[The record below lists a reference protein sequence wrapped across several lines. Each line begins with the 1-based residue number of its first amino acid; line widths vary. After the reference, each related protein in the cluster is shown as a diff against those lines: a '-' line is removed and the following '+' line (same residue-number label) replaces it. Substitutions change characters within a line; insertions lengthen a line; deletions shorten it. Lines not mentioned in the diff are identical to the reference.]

1 MKKKLLTIL
10 ALCVFCLS
18 FLTGCNLIET
28 DTKLDLA
35 QVVATVGDEEYKDE
49 ITKSD
54 LLSVVL
60 SQGSSYI
67 QQGMSVED
75 VVNGFF
81 DVLVQRRIL
90 VQEAVKAIIA
100 DKKLDTTLAEVLTE
114 KDGSKV
120 SEQMKPLLKQEG
132 VSGDNMIWRLYNTA
146 YNAALEAEEKQI
158 KTSIDKYKLEDDE
171 DYVAPSTEEKTKRPV
186 RTDAD
191 EDQPVAK
198 KEFKYRNAAGDKY
211 GESVEDGT
219 EYDSTEKGYIKR
231 AYKDYVSAIEGN
243 DFFDEGKSWDYY
255 INSYF
260 ERMLVEQLEA
270 QLIEVHTELLEK
282 QLMNEIGSADKSDE
296 EIENSEL
303 FKELEQRYKSLQT
316 AQGQQFEANIDANIT
331 QIEGL
336 SDTTYLLYNAAKGQ
350 YGFVRHI
357 LFKFNDVQTMKL
369 NEIKAQDLNDK
380 AKEDARNALAQKIT
394 VKDLRE
400 ENEETGFT
408 PTGDKWGSVYGSEGF
423 LSFFNEAF
431 GGTDTN
437 EKNTYGDTIYKA
449 TKAPEYVSKSDE
461 NVGTWMENA
470 TFADIK
476 DKFIDYEYAYSD
488 DTASLGSSTN
498 MLLNQ
503 FTDPFLSNQ
512 KYVTEFSEA
521 SRNLINMP
529 GDGYYTTVVT
539 DYGIHLIFSAGKIT
553 PDTNFDFDPQARR
566 IAIKAIKG
574 EELSDEEKN
583 SATYKIFAVLKNEKV
598 SADNTEYNVQIV
610 KDYEKADKIYRNT
623 ELMNEL
629 LKQVRS

>member
-120 SEQMKPLLKQEG
+120 SEQMKPLLEQTG
-132 VSGDNMIWRLYNTA
+132 VSGDNMVWRLYNTA
-146 YNAALEAEEKQI
+146 YNAALEAEESQI

-231 AYKDYVSAIEGN
+231 AYKDYVSAIESN

-282 QLMNEIGSADKSDE
+282 QLMNEIGSADKSDA
-296 EIENSEL
+296 EIKESEI

-369 NEIKAQDLNDK
+369 NEIKAQDLSDK
-380 AKEDARNALAQKIT
+380 AKEDARNELAQKIT

-408 PTGDKWGSVYGSEGF
+408 PTGDKWGSVAEFMG
-423 LSFFNEAF
+423 FFNTAF
-431 GGTDTN
+431 GGTDTT

-449 TKAPEYVSKSDE
+449 TAVPNYISTSEIPSE
-461 NVGTWMENA
+461 NPRTETTDIA
-470 TFADIK
+470 LIK

-521 SRNLINMP
+521 SRNVINT
-529 GDGYYTTVVT
+529 GIGTYTTVVT
-539 DYGIHLIFSAGKIT
+539 DYGIHLILCA
-553 PDTNFDFDPQARR
+553 DL
-566 IAIKAIKG
+566 IKPESNPTTGYQFNEDLAVKVIKG
-574 EELSDEEKN
+574 ENLTDDDKN
-583 SATYKIFAVLKNEKV
+583 SAIYKIFAVLKNEKV

>member
-146 YNAALEAEEKQI
+146 YNAALEAEESQI
-158 KTSIDKYKLEDDE
+158 KTYIDKYKLEDDE

-282 QLMNEIGSADKSDE
+282 QLMNEIGSADKSDA
-296 EIENSEL
+296 EIKESEL

-369 NEIKAQDLNDK
+369 NEIKAQDLSDK
-380 AKEDARNALAQKIT
+380 AKEDARNELAQKIT

-408 PTGDKWGSVYGSEGF
+408 PTGDKWGSVAEFMG
-423 LSFFNEAF
+423 FFNTAF
-431 GGTDTN
+431 GGTDTT

-449 TKAPEYVSKSDE
+449 TAVPNYISTSEIPSE
-461 NVGTWMENA
+461 NPRTETTDIA
-470 TFADIK
+470 LIK

-521 SRNLINMP
+521 SRNVINT
-529 GDGYYTTVVT
+529 GIGTYTTVVT
-539 DYGIHLIFSAGKIT
+539 DYGIHLILCA
-553 PDTNFDFDPQARR
+553 DL
-566 IAIKAIKG
+566 IKPESNPTTGYQFNEDLAVKVIKG
-574 EELSDEEKN
+574 ENLTDDDKN
-583 SATYKIFAVLKNEKV
+583 SAIYKIFAVLKNEKV

>member
-146 YNAALEAEEKQI
+146 YNAALEAEESQI

-231 AYKDYVSAIEGN
+231 AYKDYVSAIESN

-282 QLMNEIGSADKSDE
+282 QLMNEIGSADKSDA
-296 EIENSEL
+296 EIKESEI
-303 FKELEQRYKSLQT
+303 FKELEQRYTSLQT

-380 AKEDARNALAQKIT
+380 AKEDARNELAQKIT

-408 PTGDKWGSVYGSEGF
+408 PTGDKWGSVDEF
-423 LSFFNEAF
+423 MTFFNTAF
-431 GGTDTN
+431 TGVPVGD
-437 EKNTYGDTIYKA
+437 NTYDKPIYRA
-449 TKAPEYVSKSDE
+449 TSIPNYISTSEIPDE
-461 NVGTWMENA
+461 NPRTETEDIA
-470 TFADIK
+470 LIK

-521 SRNLINMP
+521 SRNVINT
-529 GDGYYTTVVT
+529 GIGTYTTVVT
-539 DYGIHLIFSAGKIT
+539 DYGIHLILCA
-553 PDTNFDFDPQARR
+553 DL
-566 IAIKAIKG
+566 IKPESNPTTGYQFNEDLAVKVIKG
-574 EELSDEEKN
+574 ENLTDDDKN
-583 SATYKIFAVLKNEKV
+583 SAIYKIFAVLKNEKV

>member
-18 FLTGCNLIET
+18 FVTGCNLIET
-28 DTKLDLA
+28 DSKLDLA

-100 DKKLDTTLAEVLTE
+100 DKKLDTTLSEVLTE
-114 KDGSKV
+114 KEGSKV
-120 SEQMKPLLKQEG
+120 SDQIKPLLEQTG
-132 VSGDNMIWRLYNTA
+132 VSGDNMVWRLYNTA
-146 YNAALEAEEKQI
+146 YNAALEAEESQI
-158 KTSIDKYKLEDDE
+158 KTYIDKYKLEDDE
-171 DYVAPSTEEKTKRPV
+171 DYVAPSTDEKTKRPV

-219 EYDSTEKGYIKR
+219 EYDSTEKAYIKR
-231 AYKDYVSAIEGN
+231 AYKEYVSLIESN

-255 INSYF
+255 ITSYF

-270 QLIEVHTELLEK
+270 QLIEVHTDLMEK
-282 QLMNEIGSADKSDE
+282 ELMNELGSADKSDE
-296 EIENSEL
+296 EIKESEL
-303 FKELEQRYKSLQT
+303 FKELEQRYSDLQT

-380 AKEDARNALAQKIT
+380 TKEEERAKLAEKIT

-408 PTGDKWGSVYGSEGF
+408 PTGDKWNSVDEF
-423 LSFFNEAF
+423 MTFFNTAF
-431 GGTDTN
+431 TGIEVG
-437 EKNTYGDTIYKA
+437 ENTYKEPIYRA
-449 TKAPEYVSKSDE
+449 TSIPNYISTSEIPSE
-461 NVGTWMENA
+461 NPRTETEDIA
-470 TFADIK
+470 LIK
-476 DKFIDYEYAYSD
+476 DKFIDYEYAYSE

-521 SRNLINMP
+521 SRNVINA
-529 GDGYYTTVVT
+529 GVGTYTTVVT
-539 DYGIHLIFSAGKIT
+539 DYGIHLILCADLIKPESNPTTGYLFNE
-553 PDTNFDFDPQARR
+553 DL
-566 IAIKAIKG
+566 AIKVIK
-574 EELSDEEKN
+574 DENLTDDDKN
-583 SATYKIFAVLKNEKV
+583 SAIYKIFAVLKNEKV

-623 ELMNEL
+623 ALMDEL
-629 LKQVRS
+629 LKQVRG

>member
-146 YNAALEAEEKQI
+146 YNAALEAEESQI
-158 KTSIDKYKLEDDE
+158 KTYIDKYKLEDDE

-282 QLMNEIGSADKSDE
+282 QLMNEIGSADKSDA
-296 EIENSEL
+296 EIKESEL

-369 NEIKAQDLNDK
+369 NEIKAQDLSDK
-380 AKEDARNALAQKIT
+380 AKEDARNELAQKIT

-408 PTGDKWGSVYGSEGF
+408 PTGDKWGSVAEFMG
-423 LSFFNEAF
+423 FFNTAF
-431 GGTDTN
+431 GGTDTT

-449 TKAPEYVSKSDE
+449 TAVPNYISTSEIPSE
-461 NVGTWMENA
+461 NPRTETTDIA
-470 TFADIK
+470 LIK

-521 SRNLINMP
+521 SRNVINT
-529 GDGYYTTVVT
+529 GIGTYTTVVT
-539 DYGIHLIFSAGKIT
+539 DYGIHLILCADLIKPESNPTTGYQVKEDLAGKV
-553 PDTNFDFDPQARR
+553 
-566 IAIKAIKG
+566 IKG
-574 EELSDEEKN
+574 ENLTDDDKN
-583 SATYKIFAVLKNEKV
+583 SAIYKIFAVLKNEKV

>member
-120 SEQMKPLLKQEG
+120 SEQMKPLLEQTG
-132 VSGDNMIWRLYNTA
+132 VSGDNMVWRLYNTA

-198 KEFKYRNAAGDKY
+198 KKFKYRNAAGDKY

-282 QLMNEIGSADKSDE
+282 QLMNEIGSADKSDA
-296 EIENSEL
+296 EIKESEL
-303 FKELEQRYKSLQT
+303 FKELEQRYTSLQT

-369 NEIKAQDLNDK
+369 NEIKAQDLSDK
-380 AKEDARNALAQKIT
+380 AKEDARNELAQKIT

-408 PTGDKWGSVYGSEGF
+408 PTGDKWGSVAEFMG
-423 LSFFNEAF
+423 FFNTAF
-431 GGTDTN
+431 GGTDTT

-449 TKAPEYVSKSDE
+449 TAVPNYISTSEIPSE
-461 NVGTWMENA
+461 NPRTETTDIA
-470 TFADIK
+470 LIK

-521 SRNLINMP
+521 SRNVINT
-529 GDGYYTTVVT
+529 GIGTYTTVVT
-539 DYGIHLIFSAGKIT
+539 DYGIHLILCA
-553 PDTNFDFDPQARR
+553 DL
-566 IAIKAIKG
+566 IKPESNPTTGYQFNEDLAVKVIKG
-574 EELSDEEKN
+574 ENLTDDDKN
-583 SATYKIFAVLKNEKV
+583 SAIYKIFAVLKNEKV

>member
-120 SEQMKPLLKQEG
+120 SEQMKPLLEQTG
-132 VSGDNMIWRLYNTA
+132 VSGDNMVWRLYNTA

-231 AYKDYVSAIEGN
+231 AYKDYVSAIESN

-282 QLMNEIGSADKSDE
+282 QLMNEIGSADKSDA
-296 EIENSEL
+296 EIKESEI
-303 FKELEQRYKSLQT
+303 FKELEQRYTSLQT

-380 AKEDARNALAQKIT
+380 AKEDARNELAQKIT

-408 PTGDKWGSVYGSEGF
+408 PTGDKWGSVDEFMG
-423 LSFFNEAF
+423 FFNTAF
-431 GGTDTN
+431 GGTDTT

-461 NVGTWMENA
+461 NVGTWVENA
-470 TFADIK
+470 DFADIK

-521 SRNLINMP
+521 SRNVINT
-529 GDGYYTTVVT
+529 GIGTYTTVVT
-539 DYGIHLIFSAGKIT
+539 DYGIHLILCA
-553 PDTNFDFDPQARR
+553 DL
-566 IAIKAIKG
+566 IKPESNPTTGYQFNEDLAVKVIKG
-574 EELSDEEKN
+574 ENLTDDDKN
-583 SATYKIFAVLKNEKV
+583 SAIYKIFAVLKNEKV

>member
-35 QVVATVGDEEYKDE
+35 QVVATVGDEEYKDK

-231 AYKDYVSAIEGN
+231 AYKDYVSAIESN

-369 NEIKAQDLNDK
+369 NEIKAQDLSDK

-408 PTGDKWGSVYGSEGF
+408 PTGDKWGSVAEFMG
-423 LSFFNEAF
+423 FFNTAF
-431 GGTDTN
+431 GGTDTT

-449 TKAPEYVSKSDE
+449 TAVPNYISTSEIPSE
-461 NVGTWMENA
+461 NPRTETTDIA
-470 TFADIK
+470 LIK

-521 SRNLINMP
+521 SRNVINT
-529 GDGYYTTVVT
+529 GIGTYTTVVT
-539 DYGIHLIFSAGKIT
+539 DYGIHLILCA
-553 PDTNFDFDPQARR
+553 DL
-566 IAIKAIKG
+566 IKPESNPTTGYQFNEDLAVKVIKG
-574 EELSDEEKN
+574 ENLTDDDKN
-583 SATYKIFAVLKNEKV
+583 SAIYKIFAVLKNEKV

>member
-35 QVVATVGDEEYKDE
+35 QVVATVGDEEYKDK

-146 YNAALEAEEKQI
+146 YNAALEAEESQI

-282 QLMNEIGSADKSDE
+282 QLMNEIGSADKSDA
-296 EIENSEL
+296 EIKESEL

-369 NEIKAQDLNDK
+369 NEIKAQDLSDK
-380 AKEDARNALAQKIT
+380 AKEDARNELAQKIT

-408 PTGDKWGSVYGSEGF
+408 PTGDKWGSVAEFMG
-423 LSFFNEAF
+423 FFNTAF
-431 GGTDTN
+431 GGTDTT

-449 TKAPEYVSKSDE
+449 TSIPNYISTSEIPSE
-461 NVGTWMENA
+461 NPRTETTDIA
-470 TFADIK
+470 LIK

-521 SRNLINMP
+521 SRNVINT
-529 GDGYYTTVVT
+529 GIGTYTTVVT
-539 DYGIHLIFSAGKIT
+539 DYGIHLILCA
-553 PDTNFDFDPQARR
+553 DL
-566 IAIKAIKG
+566 IKPESNPTTGYQFNEDLAVKVIKG
-574 EELSDEEKN
+574 ENLTDDDKN
-583 SATYKIFAVLKNEKV
+583 SAIYKIFAVLKNEKV

-629 LKQVRS
+629 LKQVRG

>member
-120 SEQMKPLLKQEG
+120 SEQMKPLLEQTG
-132 VSGDNMIWRLYNTA
+132 VSGDNMVWRLYNTA

-282 QLMNEIGSADKSDE
+282 QLMNEIGSADKSDA
-296 EIENSEL
+296 EIKESEL

-369 NEIKAQDLNDK
+369 NEIKAQDLSDK
-380 AKEDARNALAQKIT
+380 AKEDARNELAQKIT

-408 PTGDKWGSVYGSEGF
+408 PTGDKWGSVAEFMG
-423 LSFFNEAF
+423 FFNTAF
-431 GGTDTN
+431 GGTDTT

-449 TKAPEYVSKSDE
+449 TAVPNYISTSEIPDE
-461 NVGTWMENA
+461 NPRTETEDIA
-470 TFADIK
+470 LIK

-521 SRNLINMP
+521 SRNVINT
-529 GDGYYTTVVT
+529 GIGTYTTVVT
-539 DYGIHLIFSAGKIT
+539 DYGIHLILCA
-553 PDTNFDFDPQARR
+553 DL
-566 IAIKAIKG
+566 IKPESNPTTGYQFNEDLAVKVIKG
-574 EELSDEEKN
+574 ENLTDDDKN
-583 SATYKIFAVLKNEKV
+583 SAIYKIFAVLKNEKV

>member
-120 SEQMKPLLKQEG
+120 SEQMKPLLEQTG
-132 VSGDNMIWRLYNTA
+132 VSGDNMVWRLYNTA
-146 YNAALEAEEKQI
+146 YNAALEAEESQI

-231 AYKDYVSAIEGN
+231 AYKDYVSAIESN

-282 QLMNEIGSADKSDE
+282 QLMNEIGSADKSDA
-296 EIENSEL
+296 EIKESEI
-303 FKELEQRYKSLQT
+303 FKELEQRYTSLQT

-380 AKEDARNALAQKIT
+380 AKEDARNELAQKIT

-408 PTGDKWGSVYGSEGF
+408 PTGDKWGSVDEFMG
-423 LSFFNEAF
+423 FFNTAF
-431 GGTDTN
+431 GGTDTT

-461 NVGTWMENA
+461 NVGTWVENA
-470 TFADIK
+470 DFADIK

-521 SRNLINMP
+521 SRNVINT
-529 GDGYYTTVVT
+529 GIGTYTTVVT
-539 DYGIHLIFSAGKIT
+539 DYGIHLILCA
-553 PDTNFDFDPQARR
+553 DL
-566 IAIKAIKG
+566 IKPESNPTTGYQFNEDLAVKVIKG
-574 EELSDEEKN
+574 ENLTDDDKN
-583 SATYKIFAVLKNEKV
+583 SAIYKIFAVLKNEKV